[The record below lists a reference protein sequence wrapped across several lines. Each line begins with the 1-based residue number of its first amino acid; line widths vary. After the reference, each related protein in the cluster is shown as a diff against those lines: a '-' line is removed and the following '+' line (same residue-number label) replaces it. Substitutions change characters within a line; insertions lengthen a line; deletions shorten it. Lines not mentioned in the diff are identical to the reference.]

1 VKVRKGHAS
10 PGPSVALPMPLLTS
24 DGDHDTLLAVKKD
37 WARPTQL
44 DSWEFAEDHC
54 CVDGIVI
61 EPSLLSLNL
70 SGLVVACVCTLKSLV
85 CLDLS
90 YNNLTAAFPAA
101 ALYACVKLRYLDLSN
116 NFFSGPLLVVINN
129 LSLVMEHCN
138 LSSNRFSGELPHN
151 VSDLNLVELDL
162 STN

>member
-1 VKVRKGHAS
+1 MKVRKGHAS

-24 DGDHDTLLAVKKD
+24 DGDRDKLLTVKKD

-70 SGLVVACVCTLKSLV
+70 SGLVAACVCTLKSLA
-85 CLDLS
+85 CL
-90 YNNLTAAFPAA
+90 
-101 ALYACVKLRYLDLSN
+101 R
-116 NFFSGPLLVVINN
+116 PLLQQP
-129 LSLVMEHCN
+129 H
-138 LSSNRFSGELPHN
+138 RRLPRCCALRLREAQI
-151 VSDLNLVELDL
+151 S
-162 STN
+162 